1 MESPRFSSGWNADF
15 FVAHQAAVAIAYASE
30 ITGLTEAVHARTV
43 IGQAVGIVMQRY
55 RLPDDR
61 AFAFLVRLSQARNVK
76 LRRVAQEMVASGG
89 QP

>member
-1 MESPRFSSGWNADF
+1 M
-15 FVAHQAAVAIAYASE
+15 AIADASE

-61 AFAFLVRLSQARNVK
+61 AFAFLARLSQARNVK